1 MNKIFKK
8 IVVLTMVAAMALMSV
23 GCYGSFSLTKKVYNW
38 NGSLGNKWVTEV
50 VFLACY
56 VVPVYSIAGFVD
68 VVILNSLEFWT
79 GSNPMAS
86 SVTSDDGS
94 TVAFNTEKQQVEISY
109 AGKTFVVAQVDG
121 KSVVKD
127 ANGTVLATASMNQD
141 GSMNIVDAQGKVLST
156 YSGAEVQSM
165 LASK

>member
-1 MNKIFKK
+1 MNKLFKK

-23 GCYGSFSLTKKVYNW
+23 GCYGSFTLTKKVYNW

-68 VVILNSLEFWT
+68 LVILNSLEFWT
-79 GSNPMAS
+79 GSNPVAS
-86 SVTSDDGS
+86 AVTSQDGS
-94 TVAFNTEKQQVEISY
+94 TVAFNADKQQVEINY
-109 AGKTFVVAQVDG
+109 GGKTFVIAQENG
-121 KSVVKD
+121 TSVVKD
-127 ANGTVLATASMNQD
+127 ANGAVLATASMNQD
-141 GSMNIVDAQGKVLST
+141 GSMNILDAQGKVLST